1 MKRYIRS
8 IRYVWIV
15 YSILGMMLA
24 ASAAG
29 AGDFDGTRP
38 LLVAVNRVMECTP
51 VEGCREVTPASVQ
64 LPQFLRIDFAKKA
77 ILPAR
82 ASDNF
87 PPSAIE
93 RTEVVDGKLILQGA
107 EDGYEKMRDGL
118 GWSMAIS
125 VESGQ
130 VVLTA
135 SGDEVAFVVFGA
147 ALPQ

>member
-1 MKRYIRS
+1 MKRYIRYAFMVCS
-8 IRYVWIV
+8 TLVLI
-15 YSILGMMLA
+15 LA
-24 ASAAG
+24 ASVVG

-64 LPQFLRIDFAKKA
+64 LPQFLRIDFAKKV

-87 PPSAIE
+87 PPSVIE

-135 SGDEVAFVVFGA
+135 SGDELAFVVFGA

>member
-1 MKRYIRS
+1 MKTYIR
-8 IRYVWIV
+8 IV
-15 YSILGMMLA
+15 YLTLGLVMA
-24 ASAAG
+24 ASIAG

-38 LLVAVNRVMECTP
+38 LLIAVNRVMECTP
-51 VEGCREVTPASVQ
+51 ADGCREVTPASVQ

-77 ILPAR
+77 ILPGR
-82 ASDNF
+82 AADNF

-93 RTEVVDGKLILQGA
+93 RTEIVDGKLILQGA

-118 GWSMAIS
+118 GWTMAIS
-125 VESGQ
+125 AESGQ

-135 SGDEVAFVVFGA
+135 SGDQVAFVVFGA